1 MKYAY
6 EGGVLR
12 TITDGQGRVYTL
24 TFNGRY
30 DLELLQFPNGLFR
43 RWEYDGRGRL
53 VQAVDVKG
61 NATRYAYDRADN
73 LIRLEEPDGNVH
85 RFEYDAM
92 GNMIHASDNIR
103 EVRFTYGAL
112 GVLKSREQERHH
124 ITFGYNSEL
133 QLRRIGNEA
142 GDNYFFE
149 LDGLGQ
155 VVTEIGF
162 DGLRREYERDG
173 AGRVTRV
180 NRPGDKWTEYL
191 YDGLD
196 NILKEEQ
203 YDGEISLYTYDKDGM
218 LVKAKNSENLL

>member
-1 MKYAY
+1 M
-6 EGGVLR
+6 
-12 TITDGQGRVYTL
+12 
-24 TFNGRY
+24 
-30 DLELLQFPNGLFR
+30 
-43 RWEYDGRGRL
+43 
-53 VQAVDVKG
+53 KG
-61 NATRYAYDRADN
+61 NVTRYAYDRADN

-92 GNMIHASDNIR
+92 GNMVHASDNIR

-112 GVLKSREQERHH
+112 GVLKSREQDRHW

-149 LDGLGQ
+149 LDGLGL
-155 VVTEIGF
+155 VVTETGF

-180 NRPGDKWTEYL
+180 NRPGGKWTEYF

-203 YDGEISLYTYDKDGM
+203 YDGEVSLYTYDKDGM
-218 LVKAKNSENLL
+218 LSLIHI

>member
-1 MKYAY
+1 
-6 EGGVLR
+6 
-12 TITDGQGRVYTL
+12 
-24 TFNGRY
+24 
-30 DLELLQFPNGLFR
+30 
-43 RWEYDGRGRL
+43 
-53 VQAVDVKG
+53 
-61 NATRYAYDRADN
+61 
-73 LIRLEEPDGNVH
+73 PDGNVH
-85 RFEYDAM
+85 RFEYNAM
-92 GNMIHASDNIR
+92 GNMVHASDNIR
-103 EVRFTYGAL
+103 EVRYTYGAL

-155 VVTEIGF
+155 VVAETGF

-180 NRPGDKWTEYL
+180 NRPGGKWTEYQ

-203 YDGEISLYTYDKDGM
+203 YDGEVSLYTYDKDGM
-218 LVKAKNSENLL
+218 LVKA

>member
-1 MKYAY
+1 
-6 EGGVLR
+6 
-12 TITDGQGRVYTL
+12 
-24 TFNGRY
+24 
-30 DLELLQFPNGLFR
+30 
-43 RWEYDGRGRL
+43 
-53 VQAVDVKG
+53 
-61 NATRYAYDRADN
+61 
-73 LIRLEEPDGNVH
+73 
-85 RFEYDAM
+85 M
-92 GNMIHASDNIR
+92 GNMVHASDNIR

-112 GVLKSREQERHH
+112 GVLKSREQDRHW

-155 VVTEIGF
+155 VVTETGF

-180 NRPGDKWTEYL
+180 NRPGGKWTEYQ

-203 YDGEISLYTYDKDGM
+203 YDGEVSLYTYDKDGM
-218 LVKAKNSENLL
+218 LVKAKNSENLLEFTREGRRDWLPRKGRENTPSAVPMTAKATVLVSPAVWERTSVIPMTGKATCRPCRRAKAGRHHGCVTTRGWRCSAPSPVA